1 MSFTAISGWPIR
13 SIEPDALP
21 SLRSTAVGC
30 TTTCPKAS
38 QSRCGPSTSI
48 GKPSRSF
55 STYAACYKPT
65 NEYYIENKT
74 ELVENDVSRWLLN
87 SFSASNM
94 VHENKSIRNR
104 ILVEDVPSALQHL
117 TDILEAMREN
127 RVLEIEYHPFYLEE
141 SQHIQLLPYFVKLYE
156 RRWYV
161 YGPTQENRRIKVY
174 ALDRV
179 QRLSISGRRSACP
192 KVSRP
197 RSIWRLLSASRL
209 SGYSAASYR
218 NKMHRRA
225 AAIPAGIAVALFTG
239 GDRTA

>member
-1 MSFTAISGWPIR
+1 MSSNVFHRYIWLADTIYRAGRITFAEINRRWLHNNMSEGKPI
-13 SIEPDALP
+13 P
-21 SLRSTAVGC
+21 LRAFH
-30 TTTCPKAS
+30 KH
-38 QSRCGPSTSI
+38 R
-48 GKPSRSF
+48 KPSRSF

-179 QRLSISGRRSACP
+179 QRLSISGQTFRMPKGFSAEEHLATSIGITPIRIFRRV
-192 KVSRP
+192 VS
-197 RSIWRLLSASRL
+197 
-209 SGYSAASYR
+209 
-218 NKMHRRA
+218 
-225 AAIPAGIAVALFTG
+225 
-239 GDRTA
+239 

>member
-1 MSFTAISGWPIR
+1 MSSNVFHRYIWLADTIYRAGRITFAEINRRWLHNNMS
-13 SIEPDALP
+13 E
-21 SLRSTAVGC
+21 
-30 TTTCPKAS
+30 
-38 QSRCGPSTSI
+38 
-48 GKPSRSF
+48 GKPIPLRAFHKHREAVEEF

-179 QRLSISGRRSACP
+179 QRLSISGQTFRMPKGFSAEEHLATSIGITPIRIFRRV
-192 KVSRP
+192 VS
-197 RSIWRLLSASRL
+197 
-209 SGYSAASYR
+209 
-218 NKMHRRA
+218 
-225 AAIPAGIAVALFTG
+225 
-239 GDRTA
+239 

>member
-1 MSFTAISGWPIR
+1 MSSNLFHRYIWLADTIYRAGRITFAELNRRWLRNSMSESKPI
-13 SIEPDALP
+13 P
-21 SLRSTAVGC
+21 LRTFHKHREAVEEFFDI
-30 TTTCPKAS
+30 
-38 QSRCGPSTSI
+38 RI
-48 GKPSRSF
+48 
-55 STYAACYKPT
+55 ACYKPT

-179 QRLSISGRRSACP
+179 QRLSISGQTFRMPKGFSAEEHLATSIGITPIRIFRRV
-192 KVSRP
+192 VS
-197 RSIWRLLSASRL
+197 
-209 SGYSAASYR
+209 
-218 NKMHRRA
+218 
-225 AAIPAGIAVALFTG
+225 
-239 GDRTA
+239 

>member
-1 MSFTAISGWPIR
+1 
-13 SIEPDALP
+13 
-21 SLRSTAVGC
+21 
-30 TTTCPKAS
+30 
-38 QSRCGPSTSI
+38 
-48 GKPSRSF
+48 
-55 STYAACYKPT
+55 
-65 NEYYIENKT
+65 
-74 ELVENDVSRWLLN
+74 
-87 SFSASNM
+87 M

-179 QRLSISGRRSACP
+179 Q
-192 KVSRP
+192 
-197 RSIWRLLSASRL
+197 
-209 SGYSAASYR
+209 
-218 NKMHRRA
+218 
-225 AAIPAGIAVALFTG
+225 
-239 GDRTA
+239 

>member
-13 SIEPDALP
+13 SIVPDALP

-74 ELVENDVSRWLLN
+74 ELVENDVSRWLLI

-179 QRLSISGRRSACP
+179 QRLSISGQTFRMPKGFSAEEHLATSIGITPIRIFRRV
-192 KVSRP
+192 VS
-197 RSIWRLLSASRL
+197 
-209 SGYSAASYR
+209 
-218 NKMHRRA
+218 
-225 AAIPAGIAVALFTG
+225 
-239 GDRTA
+239 